1 MGKDIIAY
9 LITSIRNAGMD
20 KKIKTI
26 KIKDSF
32 INQNIV
38 KLLVREGFLKN
49 VRKHYEN
56 TNKYLILTMRHD
68 QVKNMNLKLISRPSV
83 RIYSGY
89 KKIPCILG
97 GIGVAIVSTSRGL
110 MTGREAII
118 KRIGGE
124 ILFYI
129 W

>member
-1 MGKDIIAY
+1 MGTDIIAY

-20 KKIKTI
+20 NKVKKI
-26 KIKDSF
+26 KIKDN
-32 INQNIV
+32 ILTKHIV
-38 KLLVREGFLKN
+38 KLLLREGFIEN

-56 TNKYLILTMRHD
+56 KNKFIILTMNHER
-68 QVKNMNLKLISRPSV
+68 VKTINLKLISRPSI
-83 RIYSGY
+83 RIYLSY
-89 KKIPCILG
+89 KKIPPILG
-97 GIGVAIVSTSRGL
+97 GIGVAIISTSKGL
-110 MTGREAII
+110 MTGKEAII